1 MARDRNKLNTLE
13 VLTEIYAYSS
23 GLKTTFDQY
32 VDTRFESSLDI
43 QSRLSIKALENNAY
57 AGNKVE
63 VEGIVLRVGPL
74 PGADLASQF
83 YNEGDYFRRV
93 TAENKIL
100 GLDNPPP
107 LSSARVKILPR
118 KGEHASPTDIYYDP
132 YTYDANDEDKYLISQ
147 FPLFF
152 YKSNL
157 TIEPGV
163 KVRALYDYGTFSSGM
178 ILERLPDE
186 IINLATGSADNPL
199 AKKNFN
205 SKSNAGYTGDQ
216 VDSRGRLVPATA
228 AGCSDSRTGM
238 APPQGILNEPIV
250 RSEIV
255 PNAYGGYIRGK
266 ESFVRKVETAY
277 LSMQTQGIDLI
288 IGDTYRPYQVQKDAY
303 MTKGQPGQSKAG
315 DIAHPC
321 KGYHTQGQALD
332 IAQNSAQKADIL
344 AHGPIYQA
352 LYAAGLR
359 RISNEYWH
367 WSVGETDHGRDKV
380 FARNRSG
387 TSPADTFTG

>member
-1 MARDRNKLNTLE
+1 
-13 VLTEIYAYSS
+13 
-23 GLKTTFDQY
+23 
-32 VDTRFESSLDI
+32 
-43 QSRLSIKALENNAY
+43 
-57 AGNKVE
+57 
-63 VEGIVLRVGPL
+63 
-74 PGADLASQF
+74 
-83 YNEGDYFRRV
+83 
-93 TAENKIL
+93 
-100 GLDNPPP
+100 
-107 LSSARVKILPR
+107 
-118 KGEHASPTDIYYDP
+118 
-132 YTYDANDEDKYLISQ
+132 
-147 FPLFF
+147 
-152 YKSNL
+152 
-157 TIEPGV
+157 
-163 KVRALYDYGTFSSGM
+163 
-178 ILERLPDE
+178 
-186 IINLATGSADNPL
+186 
-199 AKKNFN
+199 
-205 SKSNAGYTGDQ
+205 
-216 VDSRGRLVPATA
+216 
-228 AGCSDSRTGM
+228 M

-321 KGYHTQGQALD
+321 KGYHTQGQAID

-367 WSVGETDHGRDKV
+367 WSVGETDHGRNKV